1 MCIHRSKLYM
11 KRMGKKNHPNHP
23 NIMTL
28 HDSLGSCQNAEKK
41 TLKAQTHGFAQTNL
55 TEK

>member
-1 MCIHRSKLYM
+1 M
-11 KRMGKKNHPNHP
+11 KRMGKKKHPNHP

-28 HDSLGSCQNAEKK
+28 HDSFWFLPERWKQKK

>member
-1 MCIHRSKLYM
+1 M
-11 KRMGKKNHPNHP
+11 KRMGKKNNP

>member
-11 KRMGKKNHPNHP
+11 KRMGKENNPNHP